1 MIISCDGSVTQP
13 GIFTDELR
21 TDNVDDK
28 CDQSRDEDATMY
40 VVFKRESV
48 RILLS
53 NLLSIESLFFLS
65 VTYVTLELQQYHSLT
80 HSLTS
85 QEKHS

>member
-1 MIISCDGSVTQP
+1 MIISCDGNVTQP
-13 GIFTDELR
+13 GIFEDELR

-53 NLLSIESLFFLS
+53 SLLSIESFFVS
-65 VTYVTLELQQYHSLT
+65 VTYVTQIATISLT
-80 HSLTS
+80 HSYH
-85 QEKHS
+85 K